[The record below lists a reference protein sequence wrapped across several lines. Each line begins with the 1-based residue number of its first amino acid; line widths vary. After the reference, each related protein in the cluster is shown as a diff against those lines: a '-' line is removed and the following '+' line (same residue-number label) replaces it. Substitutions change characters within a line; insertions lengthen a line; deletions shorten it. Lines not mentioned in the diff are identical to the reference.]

1 MFLVRVTGWF
11 FSVEDPDVRGPRL
24 SKMVRFHGQHL
35 SQLAFLVP
43 GTNCECISMLRR
55 IDRVRSISSD
65 RSRHPSLM
73 NSRPATCCPKLR
85 HVGPLSFSPF
95 PRFLH
100 VTPPLCHHPQTLP
113 KPGAIPGPLSPRH
126 GGASPPNGR
135 QDTTTSSQRRPWWR
149 WLATRSAASL
159 PPGHGHAANPPAG
172 FGRRGGRRGFGSRR
186 CSSPGDAMAP
196 RHGADERLIDPWVS

>member
-100 VTPPLCHHPQTLP
+100 VTPPSVTTP
-113 KPGAIPGPLSPRH
+113 KPSQNPGRFPAPCRHATAAPRRQT
-126 GGASPPNGR
+126 GGRILPHRLNGGLGGDGWPR
-135 QDTTTSSQRRPWWR
+135 DLRPHCR
-149 WLATRSAASL
+149 PATATPRTRPRVSDGGGDGGVSGRAAVPVLATPWR
-159 PPGHGHAANPPAG
+159 H
-172 FGRRGGRRGFGSRR
+172 
-186 CSSPGDAMAP
+186 DMALMS
-196 RHGADERLIDPWVS
+196 G